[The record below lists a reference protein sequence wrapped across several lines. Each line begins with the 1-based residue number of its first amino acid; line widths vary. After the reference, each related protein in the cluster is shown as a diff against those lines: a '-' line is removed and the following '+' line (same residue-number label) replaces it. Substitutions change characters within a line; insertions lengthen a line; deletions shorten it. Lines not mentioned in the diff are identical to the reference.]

1 MNEEKFDLRFMGKLD
16 LQQIERATQY
26 QRRTRLGGRLISL
39 SLFFIIMYFL
49 IYNALDNV
57 SDYSQLNLFLLSAGT
72 VLVGGGIGV
81 LAGKMAIRNWLKATF
96 QSTLR
101 KGYVGEYAV
110 NHIGIQIKVKD
121 EYEFFEWKSFMSAH
135 EFEDMF
141 LLVVNKYSYMPIPKS
156 FFRTKEEIDT
166 FKKILSHHVRN
177 FRT

>member
-1 MNEEKFDLRFMGKLD
+1 
-16 LQQIERATQY
+16 
-26 QRRTRLGGRLISL
+26 
-39 SLFFIIMYFL
+39 MYFL

-57 SDYSQLNLFLLSAGT
+57 SNYSQLNLFLLSAGT

-81 LAGKMAIRNWLKATF
+81 LAGKMAIRNRLKATF

-110 NHIGIQIKVKD
+110 NHIGIQI
-121 EYEFFEWKSFMSAH
+121 FEWKSFMSAH